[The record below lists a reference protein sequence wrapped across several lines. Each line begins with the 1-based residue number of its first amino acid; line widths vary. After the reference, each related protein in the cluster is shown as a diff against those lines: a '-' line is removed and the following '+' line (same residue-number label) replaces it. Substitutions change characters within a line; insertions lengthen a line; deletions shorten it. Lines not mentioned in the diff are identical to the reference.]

1 MRRIGLRRVN
11 RPKNSAFR
19 PQRRFPSARHGPC
32 CVAVDA
38 VPAMPMT
45 VQHERENIFRV
56 DVNGLLR
63 TSEFEHGQEVLRDEM
78 RRLGPVR
85 LLFVLTAFEGW
96 EPHDDW
102 RDLSFYV
109 SHGDAIE
116 RIAIV
121 GDERWRS
128 ESLMFAS
135 ADLRKAPVEFFSPEQ
150 LTGARDWLSA

>member
-1 MRRIGLRRVN
+1 
-11 RPKNSAFR
+11 
-19 PQRRFPSARHGPC
+19 
-32 CVAVDA
+32 
-38 VPAMPMT
+38 MPMT
-45 VQHERENIFRV
+45 VRLERDNVYRV
-56 DVNGLLR
+56 EVQGILR
-63 TSEFEHGQEVLRDEM
+63 ATEFERCQGVLRAEM
-78 RRLGPVR
+78 DRVGPVR
-85 LLFVLTAFEGW
+85 LLFVLDAFEGW

-109 SHGDAIE
+109 SHGAAIE

-135 ADLRKAPVEFFSPEQ
+135 ADLRTAPVEFFSPEQ